1 MHGYTL
7 YGACTTTPSSNAVAF
22 SLLVEVSQY
31 WKNNDKIVIFK
42 CFLSQTVGGGGVT
55 SSAPTQI
62 IMAGIPP
69 ELAGRLKEGVAPPAQ
84 LSNMGIL
91 DVATK
96 LKVSQ

>member
-1 MHGYTL
+1 M
-7 YGACTTTPSSNAVAF
+7 
-22 SLLVEVSQY
+22 
-31 WKNNDKIVIFK
+31 
-42 CFLSQTVGGGGVT
+42 T